1 METLSYYVEHATTT
15 DEKLAILTG
24 LKNSGY
30 INETV
35 LGHIAYLSEDEDKKI
50 AIDKVLWSIP
60 GGAGMSTDLAYN
72 VAKACITA
80 SDVTTAT
87 TAYMTQ
93 FKGTKYAYGY
103 QAPATSEGQATTQ
116 YTITWN
122 IEGTKTTS
130 KVNSGVVPVY
140 SGTPTKT
147 ATTENSYTYT
157 YNFSVWNPTPVAATE
172 DAEYVATFSYTA
184 TQNS

>member
-1 METLSYYVEHATTT
+1 METLLYYVEHATTP

-35 LGHIAYLSEDEDKKI
+35 LGHIAKLSAEDKKI
-50 AIDKVLWSIP
+50 AIDRVLWSIP

-72 VAKACITA
+72 VAKACITE
-80 SDVTTAT
+80 SGVTTAT

-93 FKGTKYAYGY
+93 FKGTQYAYGY

-122 IEGTKTTS
+122 IEGITTTS
-130 KVNSGVVPVY
+130 KVNSGVIPEY
-140 SGTPTKT
+140 TGTPTKT

-157 YNFSVWNPTPVAATE
+157 YAFSGWNPTPVAATG
-172 DAEYVATFSYTA
+172 DAVYVATFSYTA
-184 TQNS
+184 K

>member
-35 LGHIAYLSEDEDKKI
+35 LGHIAKLSYEDKKI
-50 AIDKVLWSIP
+50 AIDRVLWSIP
-60 GGAGMSTDLAYN
+60 GGAGMPTDLAYN

-80 SDVTTAT
+80 SGVTTAT

-93 FKGTKYAYGY
+93 FKGTQYAYGY

-122 IEGTKTTS
+122 IEGTTTTS
-130 KVNSGVVPVY
+130 KVNSGVIPEY
-140 SGTPTKT
+140 TGATPTKP

-157 YNFSVWNPTPVAATE
+157 YTFKDWSPTPVAANGN
-172 DAEYVATFSYTA
+172 AEYVATFSYTA
-184 TQNS
+184 TKQ